1 MKKLLL
7 TMVFLTGCVTA
18 RVVKD
23 DIELKTL
30 GVKAG
35 RFGEGLYKGDLNKK
49 ASEVCPGGYHIV
61 YEGREP
67 QTLTGIYLKSEDYF
81 MVIKCK

>member
-1 MKKLLL
+1 MKILLSL
-7 TMVFLTGCVTA
+7 VFLGGCTTA

-35 RFGEGLYKGDLNKK
+35 RFGESLYKSDLERK
-49 ASEVCPGGYHIV
+49 AREVCKGSYINI
-61 YEGREP
+61 YEGRDP
-67 QTLTGIYLKSEDYF
+67 KTLKGIYLKSEDYF
-81 MVIKCK
+81 MVIKCN

>member
-7 TMVFLTGCVTA
+7 TMVFFTGCVTA

-23 DIELKTL
+23 DIELKTI

-35 RFGEGLYKGDLNKK
+35 RFGEGLYKRDLRKK
-49 ASEVCPGGYHIV
+49 AGQVCGGEYSVV

-67 QTLTGIYLKSEDYF
+67 QTLTGIYLNSEDYF